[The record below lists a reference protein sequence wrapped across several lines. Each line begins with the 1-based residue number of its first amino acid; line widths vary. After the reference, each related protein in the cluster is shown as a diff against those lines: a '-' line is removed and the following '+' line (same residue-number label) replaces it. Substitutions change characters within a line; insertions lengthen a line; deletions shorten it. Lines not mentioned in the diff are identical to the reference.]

1 MQQRR
6 PEQPFRRDRFPARI
20 LVELGK
26 LAIEAR
32 QHLVHDLRDEA
43 QRLPRRDARLN
54 VDNENSNPEVLS
66 DPRAGPLALQARTES
81 YSLNAV
87 SQREIQQPAKL
98 ALRVD
103 PSVEVV
109 YCGFLP
115 QALLSSSLAKV
126 RVPRARTRTMQ
137 FWGIRHP
144 APRWRSVHQG

>member
-66 DPRAGPLALQARTES
+66 DPRAGPLLCRPARNHIRSTLS
-81 YSLNAV
+81 A
-87 SQREIQQPAKL
+87 
-98 ALRVD
+98 
-103 PSVEVV
+103 SVK
-109 YCGFLP
+109 FNN
-115 QALLSSSLAKV
+115 LLS
-126 RVPRARTRTMQ
+126 
-137 FWGIRHP
+137 
-144 APRWRSVHQG
+144 